1 MWFIC
6 TFYEFF
12 EYQKI
17 LRNMMQFKEKI
28 VSACTERVQQC
39 KSTMNYNIL
48 GLKILYLKSELDNS
62 LFDKAQKWPI
72 LTL

>member
-1 MWFIC
+1 
-6 TFYEFF
+6 
-12 EYQKI
+12 
-17 LRNMMQFKEKI
+17 MMQFKEKI
-28 VSACTERVQQC
+28 VSACTDRVRQC
-39 KSTMNYNIL
+39 KLTMNYNIL

>member
-1 MWFIC
+1 
-6 TFYEFF
+6 
-12 EYQKI
+12 
-17 LRNMMQFKEKI
+17 MMQLKEKI
-28 VSACTERVQQC
+28 VSACPERVQQC

-48 GLKILYLKSELDNS
+48 RLKILYLKSELDNS

>member
-1 MWFIC
+1 MV
-6 TFYEFF
+6 
-12 EYQKI
+12 
-17 LRNMMQFKEKI
+17 QFKEKF
-28 VSACTERVQQC
+28 VSTCTERVQQC

>member
-1 MWFIC
+1 MWFIS

-17 LRNMMQFKEKI
+17 LRNMMQFKEKN

>member
-1 MWFIC
+1 
-6 TFYEFF
+6 
-12 EYQKI
+12 
-17 LRNMMQFKEKI
+17 MMQFKEKI
-28 VSACTERVQQC
+28 ASACTEMVQKC
-39 KSTMNYNIL
+39 KSTMNYSIL